1 MINNTYIPLDQS
13 SSLRNEALNSIKHT
27 LLLKYEV
34 PNVDNKNQII
44 FEVMKSCQKC
54 CQGLF
59 RDTTASSNEKI
70 YFGFFGTLFPIKETS
85 LKNASCKLS
94 FLDEFPPN
102 QEMYPQMSNI
112 GFPTMILDHCVLSCY
127 HAVLTELLGNRT
139 VTAYEMVNDIK
150 PQGIYSLY
158 KKDKL
163 NFQSE
168 PILKK
173 KNTNLYS
180 ESNSKKSSS
189 ASDFGKKAKTHIK
202 ALTSTLPIFKA
213 EGFNDTNGFLLQF
226 ADIFSHICDIDVRR
240 WKFLS
245 SKINENNRFDILER
259 FKLLSEDLFP
269 TKDKKTYITVD
280 NLYYYYIMERISNV
294 KLISCLL
301 KNIKFIEK
309 NTRYVLCQEEIINTL
324 CLCQKFPNVFNR
336 QYFIQYAFDQLINKP
351 ISYLDFW
358 HDHRLDMSTSV
369 LESPLKPVHH
379 FQFVRWLEQFSLF
392 CDYMSEYVI
401 PIYEWCFTNM
411 LMDTIEKNFVPDT
424 GKETTINKF
433 MHRTN
438 LLTAYEVLSE
448 YMQQN
453 SEQILY
459 PVPFSKQPGTLS
471 FVTKAE
477 SDLNFLDIPADTLQ
491 QLFRLCFS
499 HEELDLNLCK
509 LNPDFFL
516 NNRKKPN
523 ARNFEHIRNFYIN
536 LLYPG

>member
-1 MINNTYIPLDQS
+1 MIKNTCISLHPS
-13 SSLRNEALNSIKHT
+13 SPIRNDALNSIRHT

-34 PNVDNKNQII
+34 PKVDNRNQLIS
-44 FEVMKSCQKC
+44 EVTKSCQKC

-59 RDTTASSNEKI
+59 RDTIDLSYENI
-70 YFGFFGTLFPIKETS
+70 LFNFFGTLPPMAVAT
-85 LKNASCKLS
+85 LKNASYKLS
-94 FLDEFPPN
+94 FLDRFPPN
-102 QEMYPQMSNI
+102 NQLYPKMSHI
-112 GFPTMILDHCVLSCY
+112 GYPTMILDHCVLSCY
-127 HAVLTELLGNRT
+127 HAVLTELLGNKT
-139 VTAYEMVNDIK
+139 VTSYEMVNDIK
-150 PQGIYSLY
+150 LQGIYSLY
-158 KKDKL
+158 KRNKL

-173 KNTNLYS
+173 KNPNLYF

-189 ASDFGKKAKTHIK
+189 ASDFGKKAQTHIK
-202 ALTSTLPIFKA
+202 ALTSTQPIFKA
-213 EGFNDTNGFLLQF
+213 EDFNDTNGFFLQF

-245 SKINENNRFDILER
+245 SKINENNKFDILER
-259 FKLLSEDLFP
+259 FKLLSEELFP
-269 TKDKKTYITVD
+269 AKDKKTYVTVD
-280 NLYYYYIMERISNV
+280 NLYYFYIMERISNV

-301 KNIKFIEK
+301 KNIDFIEK
-309 NTRYVLCQEEIINTL
+309 NTQYILSQEETINTL
-324 CLCQKFPNVFNR
+324 CRCQKFPNVFSR

-358 HDHRLDMSTSV
+358 HRHRLDMSTSV
-369 LESPLKPVHH
+369 LKSTLKPIKH

-424 GKETTINKF
+424 DKEKIINKF
-433 MHRTN
+433 THRTN
-438 LLTAYEVLSE
+438 LVTAYEVLSE

-453 SEQILY
+453 SEQIIC
-459 PVPFSKQPGTLS
+459 PVPFDEQPGTLS

-477 SDLNFLDIPADTLQ
+477 SDLKFLDIPADTLQ
-491 QLFRLCFS
+491 HLFQICFS
-499 HEELDLNLCK
+499 QEELDLNLCQ

-516 NNRKKPN
+516 NGRKKSS
-523 ARNFEHIRNFYIN
+523 ARNSEHIRNFYIN

>member
-13 SSLRNEALNSIKHT
+13 SSLRNDALNSIKHT

-34 PNVDNKNQII
+34 PNVDNKNQLIS
-44 FEVMKSCQKC
+44 EVMRSCQKC

-59 RDTTASSNEKI
+59 LDTTVSSNEKI
-70 YFGFFGTLFPIKETS
+70 YFSFFGTLPPIKETT
-85 LKNASCKLS
+85 LKNTSYKLS

-102 QEMYPQMSNI
+102 KQMYPEMSDI

-127 HAVLTELLGNRT
+127 HAVLTEILGNKT
-139 VTAYEMVNDIK
+139 VTAYEVVNYIK
-150 PQGIYSLY
+150 SQGIYSLY

-163 NFQSE
+163 NLQSG

-173 KNTNLYS
+173 KDLYFKP
-180 ESNSKKSSS
+180 NSAKSST
-189 ASDFGKKAKTHIK
+189 ASDFGKKAQTHIK
-202 ALTSTLPIFKA
+202 ALAFTQPIFKA
-213 EGFNDTNGFLLQF
+213 EDFNDTNGFFLQF

-259 FKLLSEDLFP
+259 FKLLSEELFP
-269 TKDKKTYITVD
+269 AKDKKTYITVD

-301 KNIKFIEK
+301 KNIDIIEK
-309 NTRYVLCQEEIINTL
+309 NTRYILCQEETINTI
-324 CLCQKFPNVFNR
+324 CRCQKFPNIFSR
-336 QYFIQYAFDQLINKP
+336 QYFIQYAFDQLTNKP
-351 ISYLDFW
+351 ISYLDYW

-369 LESPLKPVHH
+369 LESPLRPVHH
-379 FQFVRWLEQFSLF
+379 FQFIRWLEQFSLF

-424 GKETTINKF
+424 GKETTDNKF

-453 SEQILY
+453 SKQILC
-459 PVPFSKQPGTLS
+459 PVPSDKQPETLS

-491 QLFRLCFS
+491 QLLRLCFS
-499 HEELDLNLCK
+499 HEELDLSLCK

-516 NNRKKPN
+516 NNRRKPN
-523 ARNFEHIRNFYIN
+523 ARNSEHIRNFYIN